1 MIRLAY
7 IMGTFPALTET
18 FVAGEIEALGAA
30 GVEIALFS
38 LRRPSG
44 RHDHAQAEGAGLAGR
59 TCYGSS
65 LRGQDLW
72 AANVRAL
79 CRAPARYLHTVGAV
93 VAHTILNPVHC
104 LKSLALFP
112 VAVAFAERMREERI
126 THVHA
131 HWANYPATAAYIVS
145 RLLSVPYS
153 FTAHAHDA
161 TLIRAMIR
169 AKIRRATFVMTCTGW
184 TRDWLCRLVPE
195 ARAKIF
201 LNYHGVVPDRFGP
214 ARTTRSVNP
223 AIFTIVS
230 CGSLYPRKGFPY
242 LLEACRLLRD
252 RGWLLDCL
260 IVGEGPMRGELQRF
274 IDRHRLG
281 ERVRLVGAV
290 APREV
295 VHYYRQADLFV
306 LACMTDYLGWRELFT
321 DRLLLLEV
329 GPAIPFRPLTDGIP
343 NVLVEA
349 MAAEVPVVSTHVAGI
364 PELIQDDRTGRLV
377 PERNAD
383 ALAAAIEELLG
394 DPEKRRALA
403 RAGRA
408 AVLDR
413 FDRLRNIHQ
422 LVRIF
427 GEHGPREA
435 TVPTGAPAP
444 FARRDEPNASSAV
457 RPSLMSPQYARRQ
470 ALREETP

>member
-1 MIRLAY
+1 
-7 IMGTFPALTET
+7 
-18 FVAGEIEALGAA
+18 
-30 GVEIALFS
+30 
-38 LRRPSG
+38 
-44 RHDHAQAEGAGLAGR
+44 
-59 TCYGSS
+59 
-65 LRGQDLW
+65 
-72 AANVRAL
+72 
-79 CRAPARYLHTVGAV
+79 
-93 VAHTILNPVHC
+93 
-104 LKSLALFP
+104 
-112 VAVAFAERMREERI
+112 
-126 THVHA
+126 
-131 HWANYPATAAYIVS
+131 
-145 RLLSVPYS
+145 
-153 FTAHAHDA
+153 
-161 TLIRAMIR
+161 
-169 AKIRRATFVMTCTGW
+169 
-184 TRDWLCRLVPE
+184 
-195 ARAKIF
+195 
-201 LNYHGVVPDRFGP
+201 
-214 ARTTRSVNP
+214 
-223 AIFTIVS
+223 
-230 CGSLYPRKGFPY
+230 
-242 LLEACRLLRD
+242 
-252 RGWLLDCL
+252 
-260 IVGEGPMRGELQRF
+260 MRGELQRF

>member
-1 MIRLAY
+1 
-7 IMGTFPALTET
+7 
-18 FVAGEIEALGAA
+18 
-30 GVEIALFS
+30 
-38 LRRPSG
+38 
-44 RHDHAQAEGAGLAGR
+44 
-59 TCYGSS
+59 
-65 LRGQDLW
+65 
-72 AANVRAL
+72 
-79 CRAPARYLHTVGAV
+79 
-93 VAHTILNPVHC
+93 
-104 LKSLALFP
+104 
-112 VAVAFAERMREERI
+112 
-126 THVHA
+126 
-131 HWANYPATAAYIVS
+131 
-145 RLLSVPYS
+145 
-153 FTAHAHDA
+153 
-161 TLIRAMIR
+161 
-169 AKIRRATFVMTCTGW
+169 MTCTGW

-214 ARTTRSVNP
+214 ARITRSVNP